1 MTLIAI
7 TRAIHILSGVIW
19 AGFAVVLAT
28 LVMPNLAPEGRGAFG
43 QYMAKSG
50 SRIAGGAAALT
61 FFSGLYLMWRLH
73 WGDHSATATTLGI
86 GALLAIAAG
95 IAGGAISGR
104 AAAQLGKL
112 TPGPD
117 TAAQQRSYPLSGMLT
132 SPAERAQA
140 NRLSSGGRHL
150 MTPNLTSSSGK
161 QSAPILT

>member
-28 LVMPNLAPEGRGAFG
+28 IVMPNLAAEGRGAFG

-50 SRIAGGAAALT
+50 SGIAGGAAALT

-73 WGDHSATATTLGI
+73 WGEHSATATTLGI

-95 IAGGAISGR
+95 ITGGAISGR

-117 TAAQQRSYPLSGMLT
+117 TAAQAAALR
-132 SPAERAQA
+132 
-140 NRLSSGGRHL
+140 NRLILGGRITATL
-150 MTPNLTSSSGK
+150 LVLSIICM
-161 QSAPILT
+161 AVARYV